1 MAARLVSFS
10 PLKPSL
16 GQWFGQADAASLD
29 PLPCPLSPPLLC
41 ADYKNK
47 QQ

>member
-1 MAARLVSFS
+1 MAVRLVSFS

-16 GQWFGQADAASLD
+16 GQWFGQADAASLA
-29 PLPCPLSPPLLC
+29 LFSPLLC